1 MGPVPEQRERRVR
14 RRFGAGRK
22 AIATLC
28 GAAALALVVAAC
40 SSGNSPS
47 TSSSAAGSKVAG
59 GVATY
64 ALPPSTTPDY
74 IFPFTSGQ
82 YISIVNL
89 NEFGYL
95 MYRPLYWF
103 GTGSQPTL
111 NTSLSVAQQPQYNG
125 RQVTINLKGWKWS
138 NGETVDSTDVMFW
151 INMLKAVGS
160 KDWGAFV
167 PNGFPTNV
175 SNIKAVSPTE
185 ITMTMNKAYNPTW
198 FTYNELSQITPM
210 PVAWDRT
217 ASGPSDCATT
227 VKDCAAVY
235 SYLDSQSKAMS
246 SWASSPIWSVVDGPW
261 KLTSFNPDGN
271 STFVPNKSYSG
282 PVKPTLSE
290 FKEVGFTTEQAE
302 YNVLR
307 AGSSGGSQSVDFGY
321 LPTTDAPNK
330 PANATVGANPVQ
342 GYTLS
347 PLSTWGI
354 NYFPINFQSTTG
366 NGPIIKQQ
374 YFRTVLENLMDQQ
387 AVVSGP
393 LHGYGTVTPGPVPQ
407 FPTTSYIAPH
417 LASGDPFTFSV
428 SQATQMLTSNGWK
441 VVPNGETFCQTP
453 SKCGAGVKAGQ
464 KMVFNL
470 PYATGTDWIAS
481 EMTELQSNASQ
492 VGIKINLEPQPFDQ
506 VIATAAGN
514 CVVTGTSC
522 KWDMG
527 NWGGGWSFAPDYYP
541 SGETLFMSGSG
552 ANSGGYTDTTNDN
565 LINASLTGTGTS
577 SLITWEN
584 YLSSKI
590 PVVWQP
596 NGVYEL
602 SEVVN
607 NLQGVNP
614 QASTLAINPEDW
626 YFTK

>member
-1 MGPVPEQRERRVR
+1 MGPFPEQRERRVR
-14 RRFGAGRK
+14 RRFAAGRK
-22 AIATLC
+22 AVAAVC
-28 GAAALALVVAAC
+28 GVAVLTLVVAAC
-40 SSGNSPS
+40 SSSNSSS
-47 TSSSAAGSKVAG
+47 TSSSASTAKIAG

-64 ALPPSTTPDY
+64 ALPPSNTPDY

-82 YISIVNL
+82 YISITNL

-103 GTGSQPTL
+103 GTGASPTL
-111 NTSLSVAQQPQYNG
+111 NTSLSLADLPVYKG
-125 RQVTINLKGWKWS
+125 DQVTINLKGWKWS
-138 NGETVDSTDVMFW
+138 NGETVDSSDVMFW
-151 INMLKAVGS
+151 LNMLQAVGA
-160 KDWGAFV
+160 KDWGAYV
-167 PNGFPTNV
+167 PGGFPTNV
-175 SNIKAVSPTE
+175 SDIKAVSPTE
-185 ITMTMNKAYNPTW
+185 ITMTMKKAYNPTW

-217 ASGPSDCATT
+217 ASGPSDCAT
-227 VKDCAAVY
+227 VVADCAKVY
-235 SYLDSQSKAMS
+235 AYLDSQSKAMS
-246 SWASSPIWSVVDGPW
+246 SWATSPLWGVVDGPF
-261 KLTSFNPDGN
+261 KLTAFNPDGD

-282 PVKPTLSE
+282 PIKPTLSE

-307 AGSSGGSQSVDFGY
+307 AGASGGSQAIDFGY

-342 GYTLS
+342 GYTLT
-347 PLSTWGI
+347 PLYTWGI
-354 NYFPINFQSTTG
+354 NYFPLNFQSTTG
-366 NGPIIKQQ
+366 NGPIIKQL
-374 YFRTVLENLMDQQ
+374 YFRQTLENLMDQQ

-407 FPTTSYIAPH
+407 FPVTDYISPT
-417 LASGDPFTFSV
+417 LSSGDPFPFSI
-428 SQATQMLTSNGWK
+428 SQASQTLTSNGWK
-441 VVPNGETFCQTP
+441 VVPNGETYCLTP

-464 KMVFNL
+464 KMSFNL
-470 PYATGTDWIAS
+470 PYATGTGWIAS

-552 ANSGGYTDTTNDN
+552 ANSGGYTDATNDS
-565 LINASLTGTGTS
+565 LINASLVGSGTA

-584 YLSSKI
+584 YLYDKV
-590 PVVWQP
+590 PVLWQP

-602 SEVVN
+602 SEVAN

>member
-1 MGPVPEQRERRVR
+1 MGPFSEQGEQRVR
-14 RRFGAGRK
+14 RRFRAGRK
-22 AIATLC
+22 VIATLC

-47 TSSSAAGSKVAG
+47 SSNAGGQKVAG

-64 ALPPSTTPDY
+64 ALQPSNTPNY
-74 IFPFTSGQ
+74 IFPFTSAQ
-82 YISIVNL
+82 YISITNL

-103 GTGSQPTL
+103 GTGARPTL
-111 NTSLSVAQQPQYNG
+111 NTALSVAQQPAYNG
-125 RQVTINLKGWKWS
+125 RQVTIKLKGWKWS
-138 NGETVDSTDVMFW
+138 NGETVNSTDVMFW
-151 INMLKAVGS
+151 INMMKAVGS
-160 KDWGAFV
+160 KDWGGFV
-167 PNGFPTNV
+167 PNGFPSNV
-175 SNIKAVSPTE
+175 SDIKAVSPTE
-185 ITMTMNKAYNPTW
+185 ITMTMNKAFSPTW

-210 PVAWDRT
+210 PVAWDRI
-217 ASGPSDCATT
+217 ASGPSDCATK
-227 VKDCAAVY
+227 VSDCTAVY

-246 SWASSPIWSVVDGPW
+246 SWATSPIWGVVDGPW
-261 KLTSFNPDGN
+261 KLTAFNPDGD

-282 PVKPTLSE
+282 PIKPTLSE

-307 AGSSGGSQSVDFGY
+307 AGASGGSQTIDFGY

-330 PANATVGANPVQ
+330 PANAAAGANPVQ
-342 GYTLS
+342 GYILT

-354 NYFPINFQSTTG
+354 NYFPVNYQSTTG
-366 NGPIIKQQ
+366 NGPILKQL
-374 YFRTVLENLMDQQ
+374 YFRQVLENLVDQQ
-387 AVVSGP
+387 AVISGP

-407 FPTTSYIAPH
+407 FPTTSYISPT
-417 LASGDPFTFSV
+417 LESGDPFTFSI
-428 SQATQMLTSNGWK
+428 SQATQALTSNGWK
-441 VVPNGETFCQTP
+441 VVPNGTTYCVTP

-464 KMVFNL
+464 KLVFSL
-470 PYATGTDWIAS
+470 PYNTGINWIAS

-492 VGIKINLEPQPFDQ
+492 VGIKINLEPQPFNQ

-514 CVVTGTSC
+514 CVVSGTSC

-527 NWGGGWSFAPDYYP
+527 NWGLGWSFAPDFYP
-541 SGETLFMSGSG
+541 TGETLFMSGSG
-552 ANSGGYTDTTNDN
+552 ANSGGYSDATNDTM
-565 LINASLTGTGTS
+565 INATLTATDTS
-577 SLITWEN
+577 SLISWEN

-590 PVVWQP
+590 PVIWQP

-602 SEVVN
+602 SEVAN
-607 NLQGVNP
+607 SLQGVNP
-614 QASTLAINPEDW
+614 QSSTLTINPEDW